1 VAWRCP
7 NPDCPDIELF
17 GVVGEYTNGV
27 THCPKCG
34 TELRAPDPPIDP
46 PAESLP
52 NGQPEWIEPVLPDKG
67 DFSYVASFRDLAD
80 AHIARGLLLDAG
92 FYAELLD
99 EHLIGINWMYS
110 QANHGVKVVV
120 KTDRPDDARKLLETD
135 ASDLLMDLPEMT
147 QAPTPFDRCPRCE
160 SEDVTRPRWS
170 QALKALALLFVWPFL
185 FVPIAAHFEP
195 TRCNSCGRYWH
206 PQWVA

>member
-1 VAWRCP
+1 VARRCP
-7 NPDCPDIELF
+7 NTDCPDIELF
-17 GVVGEYTNGV
+17 GVVGEYTDGV

-34 TELRAPDPPIDP
+34 TALREPDPPPEP
-46 PAESLP
+46 PLDA
-52 NGQPEWIEPVLPDKG
+52 QPELQPAWIEPVLPEQG
-67 DFSYVASFRDLAD
+67 EYSWVASFRDLAD

-110 QANHGVKVVV
+110 QANRGVKVVV
-120 KTDRPDDARKLLETD
+120 KTDRPDEAKKLLETD
-135 ASDLLMDLPEMT
+135 ASDLLTELPEMS
-147 QAPTPFDRCPRCE
+147 QPPTPFDRCPWCE

-170 QALKALALLFVWPFL
+170 QALKALSLLLVWPFL
-185 FVPIAAHFEP
+185 FVPIAKHFEP
-195 TRCNSCGRYWH
+195 TRCNSCSRYWH